1 MSSIKLTA
9 DSGGG
14 TFEIKAPASSA
25 NTRVLTLPD
34 SGNYI
39 LGGRILQVV
48 STTKTDTFS
57 TSTTNSF
64 VDITGM
70 TATITPTSTSS
81 KILLHYDLNMSGSE
95 LFFIQLVRGST
106 AIKVGDSDS
115 ANRVECTQG
124 GVFPAINA
132 DKVAIM
138 AGSFLDS
145 PNTTSATTYKI
156 QGRVYAGGS
165 QSFTVNKPNN
175 DTNAN
180 YTGRGA
186 STLTLM
192 EVAA

>member
-1 MSSIKLTA
+1 
-9 DSGGG
+9 
-14 TFEIKAPASSA
+14 
-25 NTRVLTLPD
+25 
-34 SGNYI
+34 
-39 LGGRILQVV
+39 
-48 STTKTDTFS
+48 
-57 TSTTNSF
+57 
-64 VDITGM
+64 M